1 MRVLLDTHAVV
12 WWATGDE
19 RMSRKARVAIAD
31 PETEAFISIASAWE
45 IQIKAALQKLT
56 LNESVDA
63 LYRGL
68 IIDHGFQLIG
78 IELAD
83 VDRLS
88 KLPKRH
94 RDPFDRMLVAQAVE
108 ESCAIVSRDR
118 ELARYGVN
126 VVRA

>member
-19 RMSRKARVAIAD
+19 KLSRKARLAIAE

-45 IQIKAALQKLT
+45 IQIKATLQKLT

-68 IIDHGFQLIG
+68 IIDHGFQMLG

-83 VDRLS
+83 IAHLS
-88 KLPKRH
+88 KLPRHH
-94 RDPFDRMLVAQAVE
+94 RDPFDRMLVAQALRGN
-108 ESCAIVSRDR
+108 CALVTKDQVVS
-118 ELARYGVN
+118 EYTVQTLW
-126 VVRA
+126 